1 MSCFRVF
8 YQFFM
13 CIFCLSVYM
22 STSDFQVRRNVNQ
35 GVKTL
40 NKNNLRRLNIFL
52 IFFST
57 VKSWDNTPLF
67 RKKVLYS
74 KSIIPE
80 MTHPPL
86 TRVLWL
92 CVISR
97 PWGSGDQISGD
108 QNRRF
113 KVFMIK
119 GFNFFH
125 FLGD

>member
-1 MSCFRVF
+1 
-8 YQFFM
+8 
-13 CIFCLSVYM
+13 M

-40 NKNNLRRLNIFL
+40 NKNKLTRLNIFL

-57 VKSWDNTPLF
+57 IKSWDNTPLF

-119 GFNFFH
+119 GLNFFH